1 MNKLNLIL
9 VFCFLFLNCEQKPRE
24 TSFYYWRSSLELD
37 ETEKEFLDDSNG
49 THLFVRF
56 FDVDKV
62 NGRFEPQGIITKK
75 ETFSTDKEIV
85 PVIFIT
91 NRTWFDI
98 TSEDLD
104 FLVEKVA
111 ESIYSRAEELDLSLA
126 NEIQI
131 DSDWTSSTKQD
142 YFEFLRRLKT
152 QTQKEITSTLRL
164 HQLRDLENNGVPPIN
179 KAYLMCYATSS
190 PLEDTEVNSILNYEL
205 LQSYLSSVEDYP
217 LELDYALPIY
227 SWGIVTN
234 QLGKK
239 RLINGLSTQVLDTTA
254 GIAKIAENQYEIEKD
269 GFYFNQFLNTG
280 FKIKIEEIPNE
291 LIEKSINL
299 IDQKTQSKA
308 HILWYHLDSRFLKN
322 RKILQL

>member
-1 MNKLNLIL
+1 MNKLSLIL

-56 FDVDKV
+56 FDVDKI

-111 ESIYSRAEELDLSLA
+111 ESIYSRADDLDLSLA

-131 DSDWTSSTKQD
+131 DSDWTPSTKQD
-142 YFEFLRRLKT
+142 YFEFLSRLKT
-152 QTQKEITSTLRL
+152 QTKKEITSTLRL

-190 PLEDTEVNSILNYEL
+190 PLEETKVNSILNYEL
-205 LQSYLSSVEDYP
+205 LQSYLSSVQDYP